1 MANRST
7 PTQQTYASGTSGI
20 IDKKRIQ
27 DLVKEVDPMEQLDE
41 DVEEVVIHVNLTGQN
56 DFSSNV
62 KQFNYIGLFN
72 ILYRRCFCKSRMI
85 S

>member
-7 PTQQTYASGTSGI
+7 PAQQNTPGTSGI

-41 DVEEVVIHVNLTGQN
+41 DVEEVCLDREHDCSAEKFIYMMISHVNIQLDLKLQN
-56 DFSSNV
+56 GAVFERLV
-62 KQFNYIGLFN
+62 
-72 ILYRRCFCKSRMI
+72 
-85 S
+85 

>member
-7 PTQQTYASGTSGI
+7 PVQQNTPGTSGI

-41 DVEEVVIHVNLTGQN
+41 DVEEVYSTEGFIYMVI
-56 DFSSNV
+56 S
-62 KQFNYIGLFN
+62 
-72 ILYRRCFCKSRMI
+72 
-85 S
+85 